1 MEALFFIVLVLASY
15 AAGYATRGFIA
26 REVKALGAEIATGH
40 ANLMSDLAKERTA
53 LLADLNNF
61 FSKMRIGAPAAS
73 LVPQQ
78 IPAIQATRV
87 PPAPAA
93 ATATH
98 QETGKITAEVKA

>member
-1 MEALFFIVLVLASY
+1 MIEIVLVLAVGY
-15 AAGYATRGFIA
+15 AAGYATRGFIG
-26 REVKALGAEIATGH
+26 REVKALGAE
-40 ANLMSDLAKERTA
+40 LAKERTA